1 MKRLINNAFNKVEK
15 YDENYL
21 IENITTII
29 IIIAIQTCYT
39 VEIIQR
45 WLLSLLFETKSF
57 ILYIFYQLF
66 LIIKRQ
72 LKIFLVIFI
81 LIKIIIC

>member
-15 YDENYL
+15 YDEYYL

-29 IIIAIQTCYT
+29 LIIAIQTCYT

-57 ILYIFYQLF
+57 ILYIFYKLF

-81 LIKIIIC
+81 LIKIIIG